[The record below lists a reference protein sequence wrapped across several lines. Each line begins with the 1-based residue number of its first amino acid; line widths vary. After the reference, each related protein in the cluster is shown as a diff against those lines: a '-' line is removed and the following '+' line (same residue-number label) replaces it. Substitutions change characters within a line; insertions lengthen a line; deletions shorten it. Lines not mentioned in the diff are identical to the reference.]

1 MMSKLISR
9 KKINFEFSIFH
20 FTNYLLQEA
29 ESNSSHKL
37 YALQD
42 RYAEHRAVEVAVEA
56 AKIKINSFIE
66 DYEKMASLVQRVSTS
81 ISSGQLAKWTSELTT
96 LSTVTPST
104 SSQVVAS
111 FLRSAGQT
119 QLLDQL
125 ESVETGFRINLDKMR
140 ASLNLGL
147 QLFGHCTTMVRH

>member
-1 MMSKLISR
+1 M
-9 KKINFEFSIFH
+9 
-20 FTNYLLQEA
+20 
-29 ESNSSHKL
+29 
-37 YALQD
+37 
-42 RYAEHRAVEVAVEA
+42 EA

-147 QLFGHCTTMVRH
+147 QLFGHCTTMVRRYTYTVFFSSVFSLLPNTFRHLCIQKVTRRNTESNFI

>member
-1 MMSKLISR
+1 M
-9 KKINFEFSIFH
+9 
-20 FTNYLLQEA
+20 
-29 ESNSSHKL
+29 
-37 YALQD
+37 
-42 RYAEHRAVEVAVEA
+42 EA

-147 QLFGHCTTMVRH
+147 QLFGHCTTMVRHST